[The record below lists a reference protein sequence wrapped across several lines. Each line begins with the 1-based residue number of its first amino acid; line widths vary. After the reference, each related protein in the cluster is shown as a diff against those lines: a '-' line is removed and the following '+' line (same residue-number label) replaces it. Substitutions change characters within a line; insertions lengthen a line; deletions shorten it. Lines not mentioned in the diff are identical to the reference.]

1 MRKFFLHT
9 YDKKKSFD
17 LNTESA
23 LAAEPIKIATKASTL

>member
-17 LNTESA
+17 LNTESV
-23 LAAEPIKIATKASTL
+23 LAAEPTGQIGRAHV